1 MAAYYSQDEANNEN
15 HQKIVNW
22 YKAQIPQPKIV
33 AVPMF
38 INEDTIVGKLPLAAT
53 LSSLPPRIELDV

>member
-38 INEDTIVGKLPLAAT
+38 INEDTIVGKGPLSPFKT
-53 LSSLPPRIELDV
+53 SITP